1 MKLGHLSTNIIKSPV
16 AYVMIFVACSDPV
29 KLGEGLLTAVMRTPG
44 EAVLQCGEGGVD
56 ITVPVLSSG
65 DGSLSITLPPM
76 VTCTVVLDI
85 F

>member
-1 MKLGHLSTNIIKSPV
+1 MRPEDLSVLVRKQEAVLEMRLVSAVDTVTFELTNN
-16 AYVMIFVACSDPV
+16 
-29 KLGEGLLTAVMRTPG
+29 LRTPG
-44 EAVLQCGEGGVD
+44 EAVLQCGEGGGG
-56 ITVPVLSSG
+56 ITVPVLNNG

>member
-1 MKLGHLSTNIIKSPV
+1 MKPEDLSVLVRKNEAVLEMRLVSAVDTVTFELTNNQ
-16 AYVMIFVACSDPV
+16 
-29 KLGEGLLTAVMRTPG
+29 RTPG
-44 EAVLQCGEGGVD
+44 EAVLQCGEGGGG

-65 DGSLSITLPPM
+65 EGSLSITLPPM